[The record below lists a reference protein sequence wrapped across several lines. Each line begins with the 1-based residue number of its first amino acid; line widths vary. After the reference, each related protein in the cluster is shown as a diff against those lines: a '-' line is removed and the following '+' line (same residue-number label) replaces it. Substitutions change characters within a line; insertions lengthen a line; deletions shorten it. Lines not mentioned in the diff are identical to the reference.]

1 MSVYQ
6 VEEYYVYIEF
16 EYELSED
23 GKETLKQAIEEE
35 GYTSYEIAD
44 KSVTVDG
51 IESEQDGL
59 QLEELLPV

>member
-16 EYELSED
+16 EYQLSED
-23 GKETLKQAIEEE
+23 DKETLKQAIEEE

-51 IESEQDGL
+51 IESEQEGL
-59 QLEELLPV
+59 QLEELLSV